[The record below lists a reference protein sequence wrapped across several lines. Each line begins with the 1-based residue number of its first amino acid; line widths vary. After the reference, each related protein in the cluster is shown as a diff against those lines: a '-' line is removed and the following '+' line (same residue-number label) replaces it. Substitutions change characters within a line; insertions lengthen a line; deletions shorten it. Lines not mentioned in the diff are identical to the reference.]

1 MKIHIVED
9 DRVFNKLIERSL
21 ALNPDFEIDT
31 YFDGGNFLRHLPD
44 NPDIVTLDL
53 GLPDFTGE
61 DILKRIKNYNPDIEV
76 IIISGQDSITTAVNL
91 LKEGAYDYITKDENI
106 KDRLLN
112 SVNNIRN
119 KKKLLDEI
127 SQLKSEIATKYNFGN
142 AIIGDSP
149 VMKDVFAL
157 IQKAVKIPNINVSIY
172 GDTGTGKELVA
183 KTIHYNSLRKNKPFI
198 AVNMGAI
205 PRDLIESELFG
216 HEKGAF
222 TGAILTKK
230 GKFEEAEGGTIF
242 LDEIGEM
249 DINLQVKLLRVL
261 QEREIT
267 RVGGNDIIKVN
278 TRIITA
284 TNKDLLDEVKQGNFR
299 EDLYYRLLGLPIH
312 LPPLKDRQNDIIT
325 LSQFFLNSFCED
337 NDMEGMTFTS
347 RAKKKLLSYNFPG
360 NVRELKAI
368 IELSAVM
375 ASDKKIDEENILFNS
390 TTAELDILAE
400 EMTLKEYSERIIR
413 HYLRLYDN
421 NVLKVAKKLDIGK
434 STIYNMIKRDKESE
448 VEEGDEEENAQVAR
462 NKA

>member
-1 MKIHIVED
+1 MKIHVVED
-9 DRVFNKLIERSL
+9 DRVFNKLIEHSL
-21 ALNPDFEIDT
+21 SLNPDFEIDT
-31 YFDGGNFLRHLPD
+31 FFDGASFFKHLPD
-44 NPDIVTLDL
+44 NPDVVTLDL
-53 GLPDFTGE
+53 GLPDYTGDE
-61 DILKRIKNYNPDIEV
+61 ILRKIKKYNPDIEV

-91 LKEGAYDYITKDENI
+91 LREGAYDYITKDENI

-112 SVNNIRN
+112 SVNNIRK
-119 KKKLLDEI
+119 KKKLMDEI
-127 SQLKSEIATKYNFGN
+127 SQLKSEIAHKYNFGN

-149 VMKDVFAL
+149 AMKEVFTL
-157 IQKAVKIPNINVSIY
+157 LEKAVKVPNINVSIY

-183 KTIHYNSLRKNKPFI
+183 KTIHYNSIRKSKPFI

-249 DINLQVKLLRVL
+249 DFNLQVKLLRVL

-267 RVGGNDIIKVN
+267 RVGGNDVIKVN

-284 TNKDLLDEVKQGNFR
+284 TNKDLMEEVKKSNFR

-325 LSQFFLNSFCED
+325 LSQFFLNSFCKD
-337 NDMEGMTFTS
+337 NNLDPMAFTS
-347 RAKKKLLSYNFPG
+347 RAKKKLLGYAFPG

-375 ASDKKIDEENILFNS
+375 SNNHQIDEENILFNS
-390 TTAELDILAE
+390 TTTELDILAE
-400 EMTLKEYSERIIR
+400 EMTLKEYTERIIR

-434 STIYNMIKRDKESE
+434 STIYNMIKREKDNEIKS
-448 VEEGDEEENAQVAR
+448 DN
-462 NKA
+462 